1 LPIIIIFATL
11 KLIQYMQARIL
22 TVLLIS
28 IFSHVAI
35 AQDELIIQGVSPAL
49 YLSHTVAAKENWS
62 SLGRLYNASPKEVAA
77 YNALSID
84 KPLNI
89 GQQVKVPLKITNF
102 SQNGNKAADEVLVP
116 VYHVIQD
123 KEWMYRISVNYNK
136 VPIDRLE
143 KWNGIT
149 NDEAKAGMM
158 LIIGYLKVKKDQSPL
173 AALANRPA
181 PVAAVKSTPP
191 PPVVKT
197 EEKQPET
204 IAKQEVKPVTPPV
217 KEEQKAVII
226 NKPLPAPPPATTA
239 TAGNGTGGYFRNL
252 YEDSGKATNGVAG
265 VFKSTSGWQD
275 TKYYALMDN
284 VSVGT
289 IIKVVNPSTNKTV
302 FAKVLG
308 ELPDMKESIGL
319 TVRISD
325 AAATELGVAEGKF
338 SVAVRY

>member
-1 LPIIIIFATL
+1 
-11 KLIQYMQARIL
+11 MQVRIL
-22 TVLLIS
+22 TVILFS
-28 IFSHVAI
+28 IFSQVAL
-35 AQDELIIQGVSPAL
+35 AQDDQLIIQGSSPAL
-49 YLSHTVAAKENWS
+49 YLTHTVVAKENWY
-62 SLGRLYNASPKEVAA
+62 SLGRLYNASPKEVAS

-84 KPLNI
+84 KPLTI
-89 GQQVKVPLKITNF
+89 GQLVKVPLKITNF
-102 SQNGNKAADEVLVP
+102 SQNGQKAADEVLVP

-123 KEWMYRISVNYNK
+123 KEWMYRISTNYNK
-136 VPIDRLE
+136 VPIERLE

-149 NDEAKAGMM
+149 NDQVKAGMM
-158 LIIGYLKVKKDQSPL
+158 LIVGYLKVKKDQSAL

-181 PVAAVKSTPP
+181 AVGSAPSPPVTTANMPPVTATVKKEEKPAEPVTKQDNKTVQQPVAEEKK
-191 PPVVKT
+191 PVV
-197 EEKQPET
+197 
-204 IAKQEVKPVTPPV
+204 VNKPVQT
-217 KEEQKAVII
+217 
-226 NKPLPAPPPATTA
+226 APPANTA
-239 TAGNGTGGYFRNL
+239 SAGNGNGGYFRNL
-252 YEDSGKATNGVAG
+252 YEDSGKAANGMAG

-289 IIKVVNPSTNKTV
+289 IIKVVNPATSKTV
-302 FAKVLG
+302 YAKVLG